1 MKLSKKLILASNSP
15 RRKDIMQMAG
25 FDFEV
30 IVKPTDETFSEEMN
44 LYEVPGFLA
53 KTKAQCFED
62 SNPDDL
68 VLCADTVVI
77 LENKILNK
85 PENLDQARK
94 MLESLSGKTHEVATA
109 VCLKIGKEY
118 LVKTDIVKVTFKD
131 LSHPEIEYYLKNHAP
146 LDKAGAYGVQEFIGM
161 IGIPEIKGSFYT
173 VMGLPIHLV
182 YQLLTPYLT
191 WN

>member
-44 LYEVPGFLA
+44 LYEVPGFLD
-53 KTKAQCFED
+53 K
-62 SNPDDL
+62 
-68 VLCADTVVI
+68 VLFWQFWNF

-94 MLESLSGKTHEVATA
+94 MLESLSGKTHEVTTA